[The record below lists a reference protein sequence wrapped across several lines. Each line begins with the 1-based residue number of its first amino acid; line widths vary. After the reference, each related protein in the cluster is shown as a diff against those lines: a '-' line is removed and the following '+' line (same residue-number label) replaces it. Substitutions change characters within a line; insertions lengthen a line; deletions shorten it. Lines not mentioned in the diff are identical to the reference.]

1 MAVVTNYFD
10 QISPSGNGQFHNTII
25 LSTAATDVVVF
36 NNMSY
41 PCRWRHTID
50 NDGQWQ
56 QITVS
61 FVRHPRDE
69 WPVEHYV
76 CIGYDTFILQYG
88 LPATRC
94 DRPSEDGTFYDI
106 PLKIL
111 RVLSLSRCAT
121 AAPTPPGP
129 RQYLHLGPGA
139 ESVAF
144 YLQIAYQVP
153 SVTYEEVPLAVS
165 MEFQSALPQIDAE
178 EQQEYVVLAL
188 DET

>member
-10 QISPSGNGQFHNTII
+10 QITPSGNGQYHNTMI
-25 LSTAATDVVVF
+25 LFTAAADVVVF
-36 NNMSY
+36 NNMPY

-61 FVRHPRDE
+61 FV

-76 CIGYDTFILQYG
+76 RIGYDTFILQFR

-94 DRPSEDGTFYDI
+94 YRPTEDGTFYDV

-111 RVLSLSRCAT
+111 RVLSLSRCASV
-121 AAPTPPGP
+121 APTPPGP

-139 ESVAF
+139 ESVVF

-153 SVTYEEVPLAVS
+153 TVTYEEVPLAVS
-165 MEFQSALPQIDAE
+165 MNVQSAPPQD
-178 EQQEYVVLAL
+178 EYVVLAL
-188 DET
+188 DKT

>member
-1 MAVVTNYFD
+1 MVVVTNYFD
-10 QISPSGNGQFHNTII
+10 QITPSGNCQYHNTMI
-25 LSTAATDVVVF
+25 LSTAAADVVVF

-61 FVRHPRDE
+61 FVWHPGDE

-76 CIGYDTFILQYG
+76 RIGYGTFILQSR

-94 DRPSEDGTFYDI
+94 DRPSEDGTFYDV

-111 RVLSLSRCAT
+111 RVLSLS
-121 AAPTPPGP
+121 
-129 RQYLHLGPGA
+129 
-139 ESVAF
+139 F
-144 YLQIAYQVP
+144 YLQIAYQVLT
-153 SVTYEEVPLAVS
+153 VTYEEVPLAVS
-165 MEFQSALPQIDAE
+165 MNVQSALPQDDAE

-188 DET
+188 DKT

>member
-10 QISPSGNGQFHNTII
+10 QITPSGNCQYHNTMI
-25 LSTAATDVVVF
+25 LSTAAADVVVF
-36 NNMSY
+36 NNMPY
-41 PCRWRHTID
+41 RCRWTHTID

-76 CIGYDTFILQYG
+76 RIGYDTFILQFR

-94 DRPSEDGTFYDI
+94 DRPSEDGTFYDV

-111 RVLSLSRCAT
+111 RVLSLSRCA
-121 AAPTPPGP
+121 AVAPTPPGP

-144 YLQIAYQVP
+144 YLQIAYQVLT
-153 SVTYEEVPLAVS
+153 VTYEEVPLAVS
-165 MEFQSALPQIDAE
+165 MNVQSALPQDDAE

-188 DET
+188 DKT

>member
-1 MAVVTNYFD
+1 M
-10 QISPSGNGQFHNTII
+10 
-25 LSTAATDVVVF
+25 
-36 NNMSY
+36 
-41 PCRWRHTID
+41 HTID

-76 CIGYDTFILQYG
+76 RIGYDTFILQYS

-94 DRPSEDGTFYDI
+94 DRPSEDCKFYDV

-121 AAPTPPGP
+121 VAPTPPGP
-129 RQYLHLGPGA
+129 RQYLHLGPSA

-153 SVTYEEVPLAVS
+153 SVTYEDVPLAVS

-188 DET
+188 DDTNVRFVCLVW